1 MSKTREDSG
10 VRGGAHTFT
19 AGRGSDTPARDT
31 PVRGAPRPRA
41 GTAARPNSRA
51 RGVLRRV
58 VQRIAVLVALL
69 ILFYATSL
77 HGVSARTFVLAGLLV
92 LSLYWIFKGW
102 L

>member
-10 VRGGAHTFT
+10 VRGDAHMFT

-31 PVRGAPRPRA
+31 PVRGALQPRA
-41 GTAARPNSRA
+41 GAARPDSRA
-51 RGVLRRV
+51 RRVLRRV
-58 VQRIAVLVALL
+58 VQRLAVLVALL